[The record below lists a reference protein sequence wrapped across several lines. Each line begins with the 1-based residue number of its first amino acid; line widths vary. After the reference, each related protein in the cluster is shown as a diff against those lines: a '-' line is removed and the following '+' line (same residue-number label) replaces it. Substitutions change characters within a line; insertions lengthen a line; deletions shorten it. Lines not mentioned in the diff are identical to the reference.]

1 MPTSPLKPV
10 DTRALFHPLTSGFVP
25 LLRGLAPEDW
35 LKPTI
40 AGTWLV
46 RDVVAHLVDLM
57 FRRLSFHRDAMTPPP
72 PSRPIR
78 SDRDFIDFINGL
90 NAEWV
95 GASKRFS
102 PRVLTDLCE
111 RAGADLS
118 EWFGTLPLEAPAL
131 FGVSWA
137 GEMTSEGWFD
147 VGREF
152 VEIWHHQQQVRLAV
166 GAPLLNETR
175 FLRPVIEISMRALPH
190 TFRDEKREPGCA
202 IVVDVSG
209 PAGGTW
215 TLARTAKGWT
225 LEAGEPARIDARA
238 KMTEDTAWRLLLHA
252 LPRADAEHAIA
263 VTGDRELAAP
273 LLKARAVIV

>member
-10 DTRALFHPLTSGFVP
+10 DTRALFRPLTSGFVP

-46 RDVVAHLVDLM
+46 RDVVAHMVDLM

-72 PSRPIR
+72 PSQPIR
-78 SDRDFIDFINGL
+78 SERDFIDFINGL

-102 PRVLTDLCE
+102 PRVLTDLFE

-118 EWFGTLPLEAPAL
+118 DWFAALPLDAPAL

-166 GAPLLNETR
+166 GAPLLTETR
-175 FLRPVIEISMRALPH
+175 FLRPVIEIAMRALPH
-190 TFRDEKREPGCA
+190 KFSKPSSRSYAKATFGHWQRPRAPAARLQKCWTSTIA
-202 IVVDVSG
+202 
-209 PAGGTW
+209 PAGPRRCHRSARAMARPPGLT
-215 TLARTAKGWT
+215 AIRTA
-225 LEAGEPARIDARA
+225 
-238 KMTEDTAWRLLLHA
+238 
-252 LPRADAEHAIA
+252 IA
-263 VTGDRELAAP
+263 QAP
-273 LLKARAVIV
+273 S